1 MTSIIKCGKCL
12 KPFPAFIP
20 PYDYEKDKGK
30 QTQLSKC
37 PNCNTQNKVK
47 RKVIIPQATDSYKR
61 KRRTLKEKYPD
72 GIWDSVSWIFIWFGG
87 FFVLGIGIYV
97 MVRIVALLFQL

>member
-1 MTSIIKCGKCL
+1 MSSIIKCGKCL
-12 KPFPAFIP
+12 KHFPAFVP
-20 PYDYEKDKGK
+20 DYDLEKDKGK
-30 QTQLSKC
+30 TTQLAKC
-37 PNCNTQNKVK
+37 PNCKTQNKVK
-47 RKVIIPQATDSYKR
+47 RKVTYSQTPESQKR

-87 FFVLGIGIYV
+87 FFVLGIGIYA